1 MDKKMKTTLT
11 WYKYIKKNLLIE
23 VSRILQHLAVILI
36 LTVIKMC
43 SFATYYW
50 SSNTHQHI

>member
-11 WYKYIKKNLLIE
+11 WYKYIYKKNLLIE
-23 VSRILQHLAVILI
+23 VSRILQHLAVIRI

-43 SFATYYW
+43 SFATFY
-50 SSNTHQHI
+50 